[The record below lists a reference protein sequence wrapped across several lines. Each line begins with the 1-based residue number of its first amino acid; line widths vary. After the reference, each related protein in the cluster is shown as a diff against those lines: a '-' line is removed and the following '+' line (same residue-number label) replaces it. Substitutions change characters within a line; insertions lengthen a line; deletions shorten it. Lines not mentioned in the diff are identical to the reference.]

1 MTTWLVGVASCCAAG
16 AAWLRVGR
24 TDADAGSRL
33 RKYGDDGVR
42 DGNGDEAGASW
53 TVLILRMVQ
62 VALQQG
68 ASIPRALEAVGRAAG
83 GDCGIRMERVGAA
96 LNRGASWDDAW
107 KAAAAE
113 DDGPGRR
120 RASGGR
126 SDDVLPL
133 LCATLASSW
142 KHGDAPGV
150 RIEAAIEQLDR
161 DERSLIER
169 NAARLSVKLLMPTG
183 LCFLPAFVLI
193 GVIPAIVSFVM

>member
-1 MTTWLVGVASCCAAG
+1 MIAWLIGVASCCAAV
-16 AAWLRVGR
+16 ATWLRVGG
-24 TDADAGSRL
+24 ADTGDRL
-33 RKYGDDGVR
+33 RKCPDTGTQESAEDDDGVSR
-42 DGNGDEAGASW
+42 

-68 ASIPRALEAVGRAAG
+68 ASIPRAVEAVGRAVG
-83 GDCGIRMERVGAA
+83 GDCGARMERVGAA
-96 LNRGASWDDAW
+96 LNRGAPWDDAW
-107 KAAAAE
+107 KAAAVEDAE
-113 DDGPGRR
+113 HGHR
-120 RASGGR
+120 RASGNR
-126 SDDVLPL
+126 SGDVLPL
-133 LCATLASSW
+133 LCATLESSW

-150 RIEAAIEQLDR
+150 RIEAAIEQLNR